1 MTTSE
6 PARGVCPKCGGIGT
20 ILGRCKLES
29 GNYGEVEV
37 ECSCQI
43 KQPAR
48 DGIDVEEAW
57 ERIIAETEGPIRWE
71 RTTTGYSLLESAV
84 KNELARLR
92 AELYERDAARARAE
106 AKLAEY
112 DTYVNSFGPGIRTAG
127 KITMMPLLT
136 ELRSKK
142 VRPRK
147 VRTHTS

>member
-1 MTTSE
+1 MNSE
-6 PARGVCPKCGGIGT
+6 PARDVCPKCGGIGT

-48 DGIDVEEAW
+48 DGIDVEEVPDLRLACPCSYPHMPHDGCDG
-57 ERIIAETEGPIRWE
+57 RPQTDRLLAE
-71 RTTTGYSLLESAV
+71 V
-84 KNELARLR
+84 ARLR
-92 AELYERDAARARAE
+92 AAVETYEVAMPAIYAERDAARARAE

-127 KITMMPLLT
+127 K
-136 ELRSKK
+136 
-142 VRPRK
+142 
-147 VRTHTS
+147 

>member
-1 MTTSE
+1 MNSE
-6 PARGVCPKCGGIGT
+6 PARDVCPKCGGIGT
-20 ILGRCKLES
+20 IFGRCKLES

-92 AELYERDAARARAE
+92 AAVETYEVVMPSIYAERDGGKGRVREAAKVELRKIYRP
-106 AKLAEY
+106 
-112 DTYVNSFGPGIRTAG
+112 TNNSGPIAFTVDGPG
-127 KITMMPLLT
+127 
-136 ELRSKK
+136 
-142 VRPRK
+142 
-147 VRTHTS
+147 